1 MGKEIF
7 TKSFSG
13 SIDDLLNYCQSNADF
28 VADVIDGK
36 KDFPI
41 TEEEAI
47 SMIKEE
53 FPDIPEEEVMEV
65 LNQVKLDEAKSIIE
79 SLVAKGLLEIVDYN
93 ADGEAVYGPT
103 ELGKEWIKNQK
114 NKGGNV

>member
-7 TKSFSG
+7 TQSFSG

-28 VADVIDGK
+28 VADVIDGR
-36 KDFPI
+36 KDFQI

-47 SMIKEE
+47 SLIKAE
-53 FPDIPEEEVMEV
+53 FPNIQEEEVMEV
-65 LNQVKLDEAKSIIE
+65 LNQIKLDEVKSTIE
-79 SLVAKGLLEIVDYN
+79 SLVAKGLLEIVDYK
-93 ADGEAVYGPT
+93 DGEAVYGPT

-114 NKGGNV
+114 KKEDDV

>member
-7 TKSFSG
+7 TKSYTG

-28 VADVIDGK
+28 VSDVIDGK
-36 KDFPI
+36 KDFTI

-47 SMIKEE
+47 ALIKAE
-53 FPDIPEEEVMEV
+53 FPNIPDEEVMEV
-65 LNQVKLDEAKSIIE
+65 LNQIKQDEIKSTVE
-79 SLVAKGLLEIVDYN
+79 SLVSRGLLEIVDYK
-93 ADGEAVYGPT
+93 DGEAVYGPT

-114 NKGGNV
+114 NKNDNL